1 MNNRK
6 KQNNFLVHGGILALS
21 SILVRFIGMIYRI
34 PVVNI
39 IGSKGNGYYSTAY
52 SVYNILLLL
61 SSYSLPLAVS
71 KMVSARV
78 TKGKWKETER
88 VLAVSMIFAAI
99 TGTVFSALTYFG
111 ADFFCTKVLK
121 SPMAAIALKWMAP
134 TIFVMAFLGV
144 LRGFFQGLQTTIP
157 TAISQILEQIVNAGV
172 SVGMAFVLFQYGVE
186 LATEKGDAALAPA
199 WGAAGSTIGTG
210 SGALMALIFCT
221 VLFFMYR
228 GSIRRRV
235 AKDRHQKVR
244 PYGRLMKILV
254 LTAVPVI
261 LSTAAY
267 NCIDIIDVGL
277 YNGYMSRAGYTEDI
291 YNAVWGDYNAAYL
304 LLIHLPVAFASAI
317 ASALVPSLTAAYTE
331 RNKKEMMNK
340 IELTIKV
347 TFVISIPCAFGL
359 MAIGGNL
366 AKLLFTSIGD
376 EAAKYL
382 VFGGLAVIFYSLS
395 TVTNAILQGLDHMER
410 PVIHAV
416 IALVVHTALALVL
429 LYVLKLEIYAIIIS
443 YMAFSLTMLILNM
456 VSIYRLT
463 GYLPDPIRAIGIPVI
478 ASVIVV
484 IICFAVSFGISH
496 FMGTGRLENLLIVLI
511 SAVLGVIVYFFGIL
525 AAGCMSKAQLRSL
538 PFGTKIL
545 AIAGKLNLI
554 R

>member
-99 TGTVFSALTYFG
+99 TGTVFSVLTYFG

-186 LATEKGDAALAPA
+186 LAAEKGDAA
-199 WGAAGSTIGTG
+199 
-210 SGALMALIFCT
+210 
-221 VLFFMYR
+221 
-228 GSIRRRV
+228 
-235 AKDRHQKVR
+235 DRK
-244 PYGRLMKILV
+244 
-254 LTAVPVI
+254 
-261 LSTAAY
+261 S
-267 NCIDIIDVGL
+267 
-277 YNGYMSRAGYTEDI
+277 
-291 YNAVWGDYNAAYL
+291 
-304 LLIHLPVAFASAI
+304 
-317 ASALVPSLTAAYTE
+317 
-331 RNKKEMMNK
+331 
-340 IELTIKV
+340 
-347 TFVISIPCAFGL
+347 
-359 MAIGGNL
+359 
-366 AKLLFTSIGD
+366 
-376 EAAKYL
+376 
-382 VFGGLAVIFYSLS
+382 
-395 TVTNAILQGLDHMER
+395 
-410 PVIHAV
+410 
-416 IALVVHTALALVL
+416 VV
-429 LYVLKLEIYAIIIS
+429 
-443 YMAFSLTMLILNM
+443 
-456 VSIYRLT
+456 
-463 GYLPDPIRAIGIPVI
+463 
-478 ASVIVV
+478 
-484 IICFAVSFGISH
+484 
-496 FMGTGRLENLLIVLI
+496 
-511 SAVLGVIVYFFGIL
+511 
-525 AAGCMSKAQLRSL
+525 
-538 PFGTKIL
+538 
-545 AIAGKLNLI
+545 
-554 R
+554 

>member
-1 MNNRK
+1 MSDRK

-21 SILVRFIGMIYRI
+21 SLLVRFIGMIYRI

-61 SSYSLPLAVS
+61 SSYSMPLAVS

-88 VLAVSMIFAAI
+88 VLAVAMIFAAVS
-99 TGTVFSALTYFG
+99 GTVFSALTYFG
-111 ADFFCTKVLK
+111 ADYFCTNVLK

-157 TAISQILEQIVNAGV
+157 TAISQILEQIVNACV

-186 LATEKGDAALAPA
+186 LATDTGNSALAPA

-228 GSIRRRV
+228 GSIRKRV
-235 AKDRHQKVR
+235 ANDRHQKVR
-244 PYGRLMKILV
+244 PYGRLMQILV

-267 NCIDIIDVGL
+267 NCIDIIDVGI
-277 YNGYMSRAGYTEDI
+277 YNGYMSHAGYTEDI
-291 YNAVWGDYNAAYL
+291 YNAVWGDYNSAYL
-304 LLIHLPVAFASAI
+304 LIIHLPVAFAAAI
-317 ASALVPSLTAAYTE
+317 ASALVPSLTAAYAE
-331 RNKKEMMNK
+331 HNKKEMMNK
-340 IELTIKV
+340 IELTVKV
-347 TFVISIPCAFGL
+347 TLVISIPCAFGL

-366 AKLLFTSIGD
+366 AKLLFTDIAD
-376 EAAKYL
+376 ESAKYL

-416 IALVVHTALALVL
+416 IALIVHTALALVL
-429 LYVLKLEIYAIIIS
+429 LYFAKLEIYAIIIS
-443 YMAFSLTMLILNM
+443 YMAFSLTMLVLNLI
-456 VSIYRLT
+456 SIYRLT
-463 GYLPDPIRAIGIPVI
+463 GYLPDPLRSIGIPVI
-478 ASVIVV
+478 VSIIVV
-484 IICFAVSFGISH
+484 IVCFAVAFIVSH
-496 FMGTGRLENLLIVLI
+496 TMETGRLANLVIVLA
-511 SAVLGVIVYFFGIL
+511 SAVLGVIIYFFGIQVS
-525 AAGCMSKAQLRSL
+525 GCMTKSQLRAL

-545 AIAGKLNLI
+545 TIAAKMNII